1 MSNQQESRTFSRI
14 PTRITAYARRVESE
28 KDSPLFHG
36 KGSAPRPSPQ
46 KLKEANIPEGVKD
59 FLQAIDKKVDML
71 ISFISRDLLKEEFPV
86 KTDVVELSGAGLK
99 MVTPGQGLSLGDT
112 VEVVLLLGQY
122 PLNLAG
128 AIGVLRRTEDLH
140 GTSVLVMEFTR
151 IRESDREA
159 IVQFVFQEQR
169 EQIRE
174 NRYEDS

>member
-46 KLKEANIPEGVKD
+46 KLKEANIP
-59 FLQAIDKKVDML
+59 
-71 ISFISRDLLKEEFPV
+71 FISRDLLKEEFPV

-99 MVTPGQGLSLGDT
+99 LVTPGQGLSLGDT